1 MPPILLLK
9 GDKEFYGKIKP
20 VSYGK
25 GDPNKMDKGALPP
38 NPISAVHLATETQ
51 RQNQENRMNADI
63 NDPKVQEKP
72 TLMADTDKSIGQR
85 FTDFMTTDIVPVSA
99 EDKKQQEKRQV
110 ERVTGIESD
119 TKNVV
124 RPIGEVPSQIVSN
137 VSDFIQNK
145 GLQILLIFG
154 GIYLAGKYIEGGFGK
169 SGKSSKKSDD
179 L

>member
-20 VSYGK
+20 ESYGK

-38 NPISAVHLATETQ
+38 NPVSAVHLATETQ

-85 FTDFMTTDIVPVSA
+85 FTDFMTTDLVPVSA

-110 ERVTGIESD
+110 ERITGIEGE
-119 TKNVV
+119 TKNIV
-124 RPIGEVPSQIVSN
+124 RPIGEVPGQIASN
-137 VSDFIQNK
+137 AIDFIKQQ
-145 GLQILLIFG
+145 GLQILIVVG
-154 GIYLAGKYIEGGFGK
+154 GIYLIGKYIEGGIGK
-169 SGKSSKKSDD
+169 SGKSKKSDE

>member
-1 MPPILLLK
+1 MPPIKYGLQS
-9 GDKEFYGKIKP
+9 DKEFYGKIKP
-20 VSYGK
+20 ESYGK

-38 NPISAVHLATETQ
+38 NPVSAVRLATETQ

-85 FTDFMTTDIVPVSA
+85 FTDFMTADIVPVSA

-110 ERVTGIESD
+110 ERITGIEGD
-119 TKNVV
+119 TKNEV
-124 RPIGEVPSQIVSN
+124 RAFEIPIYYGNQVIDYVKQ
-137 VSDFIQNK
+137 K
-145 GLQILLIFG
+145 GLQILIVVG
-154 GIYLAGKYIEGGFGK
+154 GIYLIGKYIEGGVGK
-169 SGKSSKKSDD
+169 SGKSSKKSDE